1 MTARIRSL
9 RNGDPGTQID
19 DASRNDLVSG
29 DTVKVSALDAAATYN
44 WAIVF
49 APQSPAGVP
58 STATFTLDVS
68 LVSPGTFT
76 VDNEGAYLIRL
87 IVDAGL
93 ASESTQYV
101 RLRALTASLGL
112 QLVAAGERRDTSGII
127 PVDVS
132 VEGWSNEQNF
142 NLQALEAA
150 VLSAQRKQVF
160 SLPLPGYVKDLPAT
174 ASSTY
179 YGWVSEA
186 CVLQSVKVFLKTLTA
201 GTCTLGVRNMAT
213 GNLVLLG
220 GGLYAV
226 ESTTLD
232 TVVALPLKASGDP
245 DLVFDPAVSG
255 GRWDLELVSDATWDG
270 TDVHIELIFGVS

>member
-1 MTARIRSL
+1 MAARIQSL
-9 RNGDPGTQID
+9 RNGIAPID
-19 DASRNDLVSG
+19 DASRNDLVAG
-29 DTVKVSALDAAATYN
+29 DIVTVSALEPAISYD

-49 APQSPAGVP
+49 APESPAEAP
-58 STATFTLDVS
+58 STATFTGDTS
-68 LVSPGTFT
+68 EVSPGTFT

-87 IVDAGL
+87 IVDAGR
-93 ASESTQYV
+93 ATESTQYV
-101 RLRALTASLGL
+101 RLRALTVSLGL
-112 QLVAAGERRDTSGII
+112 QLVAAGERRDATGII

-132 VEGWSNEQNF
+132 IEGWANEQNY
-142 NLQALEAA
+142 NLQALESAI
-150 VLSAQRKQVF
+150 LSAQRKQVF
-160 SLPLPGYVKDLPAT
+160 SLPLPGYVKDLPAA

-179 YGWVSEA
+179 YGWVSDA
-186 CVLQSVKVFLKTLTA
+186 CVLQSVKVFLKTFTA

-220 GGLYAV
+220 GGLYGL

-245 DLVFDPAVSG
+245 DLVFDPTVSG

-270 TDVHIELIFGVS
+270 TDVHIELTFGVD